1 MNKFAA
7 LLDALL
13 FTPAR
18 LGKLRLIAEYFA
30 TTPDPELSTP
40 LGTEPEPS
48 RDLSPKPNIQG
59 SSCQSPR
66 TQRCWR
72 AADTL

>member
-1 MNKFAA
+1 MNRFAA

-30 TTPDPELSTP
+30 TTADPERGWALAALTGE
-40 LGTEPEPS
+40 LAFAEVEAGA
-48 RDLSPKPNIQG
+48 D
-59 SSCQSPR
+59 PR
-66 TQRCWR
+66 PRADARRWR
-72 AADTL
+72 ALRLVL